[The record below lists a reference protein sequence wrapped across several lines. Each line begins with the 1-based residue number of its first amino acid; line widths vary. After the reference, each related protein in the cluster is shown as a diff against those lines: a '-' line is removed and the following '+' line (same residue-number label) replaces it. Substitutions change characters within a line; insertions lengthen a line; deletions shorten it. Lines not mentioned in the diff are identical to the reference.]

1 LRRQSAL
8 GGVVA
13 LPRRAVVD
21 TISAPETTNAAP
33 AAIGTIMPEIQ
44 APSANPVTIAA
55 IMDDAHDEPLR
66 NKATRVAVE
75 ILKQVPD
82 LPGKRNDIMM
92 TALASYGG
100 RDHVVCSNTRA
111 TVVFMDKHA
120 FVLAQDGGGL
130 VPWVDAAN
138 MHAPDMSFFKCRV
151 QVEDQLA
158 DRLLQYVETLMR
170 AEHAAVAAALDST
183 DDEHQALAP

>member
-1 LRRQSAL
+1 
-8 GGVVA
+8 
-13 LPRRAVVD
+13 
-21 TISAPETTNAAP
+21 
-33 AAIGTIMPEIQ
+33 MPESQ
-44 APSANPVTIAA
+44 PPSANPATIAA
-55 IMDDAHDEPLR
+55 IIDDAHDEPLR

-92 TALASYGG
+92 TAVARHGG
-100 RDHVVCSNTRA
+100 RDYVVCSNTRA
-111 TVVFMDKHA
+111 TVLFMGKHA

-138 MHAPDMSFFKCRV
+138 MYAPDMSFFKGRV

-170 AEHAAVAAALDST
+170 AEHAAVAAALDSP
-183 DDEHQALAP
+183 DDEEHQAPAP

>member
-1 LRRQSAL
+1 M
-8 GGVVA
+8 
-13 LPRRAVVD
+13 P
-21 TISAPETTNAAP
+21 TTAS
-33 AAIGTIMPEIQ
+33 Q
-44 APSANPVTIAA
+44 APTANPATIAA

-82 LPGKRNDIMM
+82 LPGRRNDIMM
-92 TALASYGG
+92 TALASHGG
-100 RDHVVCSNTRA
+100 RDYVVCSNTRA

-170 AEHAAVAAALDST
+170 AERAAVAAALDPT
-183 DDEHQALAP
+183 DDDEHQAPAP